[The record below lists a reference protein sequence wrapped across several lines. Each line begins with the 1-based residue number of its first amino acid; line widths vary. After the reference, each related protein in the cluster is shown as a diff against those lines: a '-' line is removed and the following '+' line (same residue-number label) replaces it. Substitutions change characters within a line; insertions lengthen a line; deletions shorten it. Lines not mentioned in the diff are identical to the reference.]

1 MCFKKIF
8 LPFDYC
14 SRYMHVYSNVSALH
28 KKNQAKYPYHRFPP
42 VPLVSGYGG
51 LSLDIFDQLRYQ
63 IYEIS
68 FAHLQSLS
76 RHFQSY
82 SAVVAKQ
89 GQRFFKSTLANFVN
103 VEHLPVSKK
112 SKFDM
117 ILISYSPFNRHVTT
131 VEHCIFGILAIKGL
145 IAKIPK

>member
-28 KKNQAKYPYHRFPP
+28 KKKSSKVSLPP
-42 VPLVSGYGG
+42 VPLVSGYRG

-89 GQRFFKSTLANFVN
+89 GQRFFISTLANFVN
-103 VEHLPVSKK
+103 VDYLPVSKK

-117 ILISYSPFNRHVTT
+117 TLISYSPFKRHDPT
-131 VEHCIFGILAIKGL
+131 VEHCIT
-145 IAKIPK
+145 P